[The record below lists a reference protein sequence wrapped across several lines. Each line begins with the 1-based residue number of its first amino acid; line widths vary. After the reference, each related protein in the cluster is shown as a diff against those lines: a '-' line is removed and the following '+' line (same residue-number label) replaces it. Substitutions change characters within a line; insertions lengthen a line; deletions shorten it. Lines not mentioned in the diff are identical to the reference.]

1 MTVGVIKSLH
11 MTAQSFGAAQKRSF
25 LQISAWI
32 LAVVCSLT
40 APPSGSQIGPKPGTA
55 EKAARVDAIFQSLK
69 ESPPNGKRPPQNSTI
84 RITEDE
90 LNAYLEQEYRKKPH
104 SGMKSASVKL
114 FAGNRITADSVIDM
128 DDIQSDNS
136 MGMKMLTWLMSGNQ
150 SLHAEA
156 KLLFKGNT
164 VTYQLERA
172 QVNEVTLPNALVEKL
187 IEILARKQS
196 QKIDVTKPIPLSP
209 TIKHIEILQ
218 ALLIIQT

>member
-1 MTVGVIKSLH
+1 MTS
-11 MTAQSFGAAQKRSF
+11 QPSGAAQNRA
-25 LQISAWI
+25 LLRISSWI
-32 LAVVCSLT
+32 LAVAWGFVTLVT
-40 APPSGSQIGPKPGTA
+40 SGQIGSKPGSA

-69 ESPPNGKRPPQNSTI
+69 ENSPKGKRPPQNSTI

-114 FAGNRITADSVIDM
+114 FDGNRIAADSIIDV
-128 DDIQSDNS
+128 DEIRSDNS
-136 MGMKMLTWLMSGNQ
+136 MGLKMLTWLMSGNQ

-156 KLLFKGNT
+156 KLIFKDNT

-172 QVNEVTLPNALVEKL
+172 RVNDVTLPNALVEKL

-196 QKIDVTKPIPLSP
+196 QRMDVTKPIPLSSS
-209 TIKHIEILQ
+209 IKHVEIQQ